1 MLVESVFVVPKIIVL
16 QGRVTT
22 KTNKKARGK
31 KNMKQVGTL
40 YFFCG
45 KMGAGKSIKSKQLAK
60 EKNAVLLSEDEWLSS
75 LYPNQIT
82 SFEDYLKLSAQL
94 KPMVKK
100 HVQNILSVGTHV
112 VMDFPGNTQKQR
124 KWFLDIASEVNA
136 NHQLIYLNL
145 NNQQCLRQ
153 IAQRRNEQP
162 ERAAF
167 DTEETF
173 IEVTKFF
180 EAPEASEGLN
190 IWEFSGKE

>member
-1 MLVESVFVVPKIIVL
+1 
-16 QGRVTT
+16 
-22 KTNKKARGK
+22 
-31 KNMKQVGTL
+31 MKQLGTL

-45 KMGAGKSIKSKQLAK
+45 KMGAGKSTKSKQLAI
-60 EKNAVLLSEDEWLSS
+60 EKHAVLLSEDEWLSS

-100 HVQNILSVGTHV
+100 LVQNILSVGTDV

-124 KWFLDIASEVNA
+124 KWFLDIATEVNA
-136 NHQLIYLNL
+136 NHQLIFLNL
-145 NNQQCLRQ
+145 NNEQCLSQ

-173 IEVTKFF
+173 IHVTKFF
-180 EAPEASEGLN
+180 EAPEVSEGLN
-190 IWEFSGKE
+190 ILEFSGKE